1 MKLKKMSSLFVAVMI
16 AISTSAF
23 AAEKQAVV
31 SLVGMKCPMCSQGLP
46 RKFGAQPEVK
56 DIKVTMEPQQVVVN
70 FKEGKTLSDEQI
82 TKIVEDAGINVE
94 KIERK

>member
-1 MKLKKMSSLFVAVMI
+1 MKRMKMIPIFVAMMI

-23 AAEKQAVV
+23 AAEKQAIV
-31 SLVGMKCPMCSQGLP
+31 SLKGMKCSFCAQGLP
-46 RKFGAQPEVK
+46 KAFKAQPEVK

-70 FKEGKTLSDEQI
+70 FKEGKTLSDEKI
-82 TKIVEDAGINVE
+82 TEIIKDAGINVD